1 MSKNAGFTLIELLLV
16 MFILGSLLLIA
27 LPRFNN
33 VTDTSIK
40 SASRNLS
47 GIIKYLYNDSIF
59 KNNIYRLT
67 FDIDNNQYWVESI
80 QGKQFAASIDPNLKK
95 RKLPDGIFFED
106 VFTERSQ
113 KKITKG
119 NEVFILFLPS
129 GFVDYAVIHLGSVD
143 NKSYTIETKPYTG
156 GTKIYDRYYDLR
168 EKSDLQQ
175 TNKLQKGRE

>member
-1 MSKNAGFTLIELLLV
+1 MTKNAGFTLIELLLV

-27 LPRFNN
+27 LPRFNS

-59 KNNIYRLT
+59 KKNIYRLRL
-67 FDIDNNQYWVESI
+67 DIDNDQYWVEHI
-80 QGKQFAASIDPNLKK
+80 EGKEFTVSTDPNLKK

-106 VFTERSQ
+106 VFTQRSQ
-113 KKITKG
+113 KKIKKG
-119 NEVFILFLPS
+119 DEVFILFLPS

-156 GTKIYDRYYDLR
+156 GTKIYDQYYDLR
-168 EKSDLQQ
+168 EKSDLQRI
-175 TNKLQKGRE
+175 NKLRKVRE